1 MVGQGG
7 EVGMTGKLQTCDS
20 ARPTTRFRMVASV
33 EGAAMNSILSL
44 RQYNHDLLVHS
55 HSHAQLVF
63 GLSGCLEFEVDGR
76 GARVE
81 RQTLAVVPPEAQHA
95 CGSPGGSLCLVV
107 DVPDEDWL
115 RHTLGRH
122 FDSGRR
128 LLEQPGALSLNPAQ
142 SQLVSWIAASPL
154 ADEVIAGQSAGLL
167 LASLAAPG
175 ACTAES
181 SALPLA
187 ALDAHID
194 QHAARPLQVADLA
207 RLCGLSVARFHARF
221 LAEAGQTPMD
231 YVRSRRLHLGRQLL
245 LESRLA
251 VGEIAVMVGY
261 SSQSA
266 FTAALS
272 REFGVTPRALRNARE

>member
-1 MVGQGG
+1 MH
-7 EVGMTGKLQTCDS
+7 
-20 ARPTTRFRMVASV
+20 
-33 EGAAMNSILSL
+33 SILSL

-55 HSHAQLVF
+55 HSYAQLVF
-63 GLSGCLEFEVDGR
+63 GLSGRLEFEVDGC

-81 RQTLAVVPPEAQHA
+81 RQTLAVVPPEARHA

-107 DVPDEDWL
+107 DVPDDDWL

-122 FDSGRR
+122 FDAGRR
-128 LLEQPGALSLNPAQ
+128 LLERPGALNLNPAQ
-142 SQLVSWIAASPL
+142 SQLVSWIAACPL
-154 ADEVIAGQSAGLL
+154 ADEVISAQSAGLL

-175 ACTAES
+175 PQAEDS
-181 SALPLA
+181 GTLPLP

-194 QHAARPLQVADLA
+194 QNASRPLQVADLA
-207 RLCGLSVARFHARF
+207 RLCDLSVARFHARF
-221 LAEAGQTPMD
+221 LAETGQTPMD
-231 YVRSRRLHLGRQLL
+231 YVRARRLHLGRQLL

-251 VGEIAVMVGY
+251 VGEIAAKVGY

-272 REFGVTPRALRNARE
+272 REFGITPRALRSIRE

>member
-1 MVGQGG
+1 M
-7 EVGMTGKLQTCDS
+7 
-20 ARPTTRFRMVASV
+20 
-33 EGAAMNSILSL
+33 AACPKVTAMHSILSL

-63 GLSGCLEFEVDGR
+63 GLNGSLDFEVDGR

-81 RQTLAVVPPEAQHA
+81 RQTLAVVPPEARHA

-107 DVPDEDWL
+107 DVPDHDWL

-122 FDSGRR
+122 FDAGQR
-128 LLEQPGALSLNPAQ
+128 LLERPGALHLNPAQ

-154 ADEVIAGQSAGLL
+154 TDEVIAGQSVGLL

-175 ACTAES
+175 IPVEGN

-187 ALDAHID
+187 AVDAHID

-221 LAEAGQTPMD
+221 LVETGQTPMD
-231 YVRSRRLHLGRQLL
+231 YVRTRRLHLGRQLL

-251 VGEIAVMVGY
+251 VGEVATRVGY

-272 REFGVTPRALRNARE
+272 REFGVTPRVLRRNRE

>member
-1 MVGQGG
+1 MH
-7 EVGMTGKLQTCDS
+7 
-20 ARPTTRFRMVASV
+20 
-33 EGAAMNSILSL
+33 SILSL

-55 HSHAQLVF
+55 HDHAQLVF
-63 GLSGCLEFEVDGR
+63 GLNGSLDFEVDGH

-81 RQTLAVVPPEAQHA
+81 RQTLAVVPPEARHA

-107 DVPDEDWL
+107 DVPGDDWL
-115 RHTLGRH
+115 RTTLGRH
-122 FDSGRR
+122 FDAGRR
-128 LLEQPGALSLNPAQ
+128 LLERPGAVNLNPAQ

-154 ADEVIAGQSAGLL
+154 ADEVISGQSAGLL

-175 ACTAES
+175 GRVEEN

-187 ALDAHID
+187 ALEAHID
-194 QHAARPLQVADLA
+194 QHAAHPLQVADLA

-221 LAEAGQTPMD
+221 LAETGQTPMD

-245 LESRLA
+245 LESGLA
-251 VGEIAVMVGY
+251 VGEIAARVGY

-272 REFGVTPRALRNARE
+272 REFGITPRALRNTRE

>member
-1 MVGQGG
+1 MAACP
-7 EVGMTGKLQTCDS
+7 EVS
-20 ARPTTRFRMVASV
+20 AMHP
-33 EGAAMNSILSL
+33 ILSL

-55 HSHAQLVF
+55 HRHAQLVF
-63 GLSGCLEFEVDGR
+63 GLNGCLDFEVDGL

-107 DVPDEDWL
+107 DVPDDDWL

-122 FDSGRR
+122 FDAGRR
-128 LLEQPGALSLNPAQ
+128 LLDRPGALNLNPAQ

-175 ACTAES
+175 APPRDNG
-181 SALPLA
+181 ALPLA

-194 QHAARPLQVADLA
+194 QHAAHPLQVVDLA
-207 RLCGLSVARFHARF
+207 RLCGLSAARFHARF
-221 LAEAGQTPMD
+221 LAETGQTPMD
-231 YVRSRRLHLGRQLL
+231 YVRARRLRLGRQLL
-245 LESRLA
+245 LDTRLA
-251 VGEIAVMVGY
+251 VGEVAMRVGY
-261 SSQSA
+261 NSQSA
-266 FTAALS
+266 FTVALS
-272 REFGVTPRALRNARE
+272 REFGVTPRALRSRRE